1 MDLACKILDGAPF
14 RDDISKPL
22 SVQRAKF
29 EMKGGEF
36 VARKKPKKKPK
47 KPGAKVDK
55 MLGWGGFDDQLNPTK
70 ASLGC
75 AHERSSTLPDG
86 PTPADLGHCDGCM
99 PVMLAVFTSA
109 AACA

>member
-1 MDLACKILDGAPF
+1 MQVDLACKILDGAPF
-14 RDDISKPL
+14 RDDIAKPL

-70 ASLGC
+70 ASPILLHPMSLSQQVLTRLPSC
-75 AHERSSTLPDG
+75 IEQCHTCSTMCPG
-86 PTPADLGHCDGCM
+86 QP
-99 PVMLAVFTSA
+99 
-109 AACA
+109 

>member
-70 ASLGC
+70 ASRGLPS
-75 AHERSSTLPDG
+75 ERLSAFP
-86 PTPADLGHCDGCM
+86 DGCM
-99 PVMLAVFTSA
+99 PEDIARW
-109 AACA
+109 